1 VRSDPDFIPALYDV
15 TSRDRP
21 WAQVVDV
28 LVVTEELLR
37 VGLCTMIFM
46 ALMPIV
52 LMMSVVAFFVN
63 CSFDADLSLF
73 KLDEPLN
80 SRRSD

>member
-1 VRSDPDFIPALYDV
+1 MRLDPDSPPTLSAA
-15 TSRDRP
+15 SARDRR
-21 WAQVVDV
+21 WGQVVDV
-28 LVVTEELLR
+28 FVVTEELLR
-37 VGLCTMIFM
+37 VSLCTMIFM